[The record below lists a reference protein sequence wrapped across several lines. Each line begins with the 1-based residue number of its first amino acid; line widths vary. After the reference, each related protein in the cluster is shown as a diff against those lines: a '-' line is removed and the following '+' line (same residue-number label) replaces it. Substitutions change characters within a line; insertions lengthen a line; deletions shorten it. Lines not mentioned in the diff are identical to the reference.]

1 MAAGPYKAAMSL
13 SLSVPTSLEYFASLV
28 QSDDHFPLL
37 EAAASLAQD
46 EYPEF
51 DVQQLLGDVDQ
62 LQARI
67 KRRLP
72 ADAPALQRLRTLNQ
86 FFFADLGF
94 GGNINNYY
102 DPENSYLNAVLRTR
116 RGIPISL
123 AVLWMELAQGLGLH
137 ARGIAFP
144 GHFMVK
150 VLLPKGQVVL
160 DPMTGQSLSRE
171 ELAERLEPYQRRSG
185 LVGEYELPL
194 GQFHPQHR
202 QADGNA
208 PACAQ
213 HRVQVAVVGV
223 VVVVDV
229 ARKAQVG
236 IKELV
241 EHVQPLQRR
250 GIAGQA
256 PADAGLH
263 LVHIAQQLLHIQ
275 LRVLVLRDAG
285 GGFEQRKVLVALHQA
300 SEILQG
306 RRNGIAQGHGRF
318 LGGGRRA
325 VKAQNRGLYP
335 GVTATAPRA
344 KNAQRRSICR
354 SLSPAAHRAPKY
366 TTAAAIIRA
375 SNSST
380 RWPLWAR
387 RATQSK

>member
-1 MAAGPYKAAMSL
+1 MAAAPYKAAMSL

-72 ADAPALQRLRTLNQ
+72 ANAPALQRLRTLNQ

-160 DPMTGQSLSRE
+160 DPISGQSLSRE
-171 ELAERLEPYQRRSG
+171 ELAERLEPY
-185 LVGEYELPL
+185 
-194 GQFHPQHR
+194 
-202 QADGNA
+202 
-208 PACAQ
+208 
-213 HRVQVAVVGV
+213 
-223 VVVVDV
+223 
-229 ARKAQVG
+229 K
-236 IKELV
+236 
-241 EHVQPLQRR
+241 
-250 GIAGQA
+250 
-256 PADAGLH
+256 
-263 LVHIAQQLLHIQ
+263 
-275 LRVLVLRDAG
+275 
-285 GGFEQRKVLVALHQA
+285 
-300 SEILQG
+300 
-306 RRNGIAQGHGRF
+306 RRNGLVDDYDVPLGLYLQAATPRDIIARMLRNLKEVHRTQQDWQRLIAVLDRLIVLLPEAWGE
-318 LGGGRRA
+318 RRD
-325 VKAQNRGLYP
+325 RGLAHAER
-335 GVTATAPRA
+335 GNTAEAVADLEAYLAHSEDGLDLDLIADRLSA
-344 KNAQRRSICR
+344 LRNA
-354 SLSPAAHRAPKY
+354 
-366 TTAAAIIRA
+366 
-375 SNSST
+375 NG
-380 RWPLWAR
+380 
-387 RATQSK
+387 